1 MRHLLIALSMLF
13 FAATSAFAQV
23 SVGINISLFP
33 DLVRVP
39 GYPVYY
45 APRLGMNFFF
55 YDGLYWVYEDDNWY
69 ASSWYNGPWRPV
81 FPEYVPLFI
90 LRVPVRYY
98 VSPPS
103 YFRQWRPDGPPRW
116 GQHWGRD
123 WERQRSGWDRW
134 DRKAAPAPA
143 PLPTYQRRYSGDRYP
158 AVEQQKAL
166 QSQNYRYRPREASVR
181 QQLQEPAAQRAPAQV
196 QRERQGASDERRS
209 MQQDERRSRPQDE
222 RRSVEQAPSRE
233 SAPAPRVERRQR
245 GDEDF
250 QRSAPNVEQ
259 PRQRGP
265 AVQDMRPPPQQRE
278 APPERQQPNFRQ
290 ENNQP
295 PRGAPQEQKRRQEP
309 EKERDRGQDRGPER
323 GQGRDR

>member
-1 MRHLLIALSMLF
+1 MRHLLIALSMLY

-143 PLPTYQRRYSGDRYP
+143 PLPTYQRKYSGDRYP
-158 AVEQQKAL
+158 RSSNRRRCKA
-166 QSQNYRYRPREASVR
+166 RIIVTGRVRPPFGNSC
-181 QQLQEPAAQRAPAQV
+181 
-196 QRERQGASDERRS
+196 
-209 MQQDERRSRPQDE
+209 RSRQRNAPRHRFSGKGRE
-222 RRSVEQAPSRE
+222 PPRSSVPCSRTSGVPGHRMSGAPPSRRR
-233 SAPAPRVERRQR
+233 PGRVL
-245 GDEDF
+245 
-250 QRSAPNVEQ
+250 
-259 PRQRGP
+259 
-265 AVQDMRPPPQQRE
+265 
-278 APPERQQPNFRQ
+278 
-290 ENNQP
+290 P
-295 PRGAPQEQKRRQEP
+295 PRGSSAGSAVMKTSSAPHQTSSSRGNVARQF
-309 EKERDRGQDRGPER
+309 RI
-323 GQGRDR
+323 